1 MSLVEEFFKQYDELA
16 GKYEKYTEVFKN
28 QGAERPAEVAKYIS
42 LSRRKNEMPSPI
54 YLIYFDGLLNDE
66 FLLECMDYYLEN
78 TKRKSRAAKETRE
91 QFAEMDDNSNKSII
105 LKKQSK
111 RRIAIK
117 EYYIERALK
126 LGL

>member
-42 LSRRKNEMPSPI
+42 LSRRKNAMPSPI

-78 TKRKSRAAKETRE
+78 TKRKSRQAKEARE
-91 QFAEMDDNSNKSII
+91 QFTERDDNSNGSII
-105 LKKQSK
+105 LKKPSK
-111 RRIAIK
+111 RRIALK
-117 EYYIERALK
+117 KYYQERAWA
-126 LGL
+126 LGI

>member
-1 MSLVEEFFKQYDELA
+1 MSLVDEFYKRYDELA

-78 TKRKSRAAKETRE
+78 TKRKSREAKETRK

-105 LKKQSK
+105 LKKPSK
-111 RRIAIK
+111 RRVAIK